1 VQEYLA
7 KRNALKLERD
17 TLEQELTEVYTRAA
31 GEIVALFQRVNQF
44 KQRAQQQLGDPP
56 ANVEPLPA
64 LAVTHLLDKVQLFD
78 FDGGKQT
85 WPPASSFASDYVSS
99 INFDTHPG
107 QHWSDPEIQQHQR
120 AELANRARTQ
130 RGFSRAGRTR
140 AGATPEQ
147 GAERTVFGATAQ
159 LGFPP
164 RNHRTRRE
172 SGGTGSSV
180 LPCRPAPRIL
190 VSVIPRRTSRECPE
204 TTATSP
210 RCELLRHAGA
220 KPNRHALPKP
230 RRRQCKPGLALLQS
244 ARGSGKKWAI
254 GGCAAYWA
262 HNPCAP
268 QESAGAQLAPRDP
281 GTTKF

>member
-1 VQEYLA
+1 LEIGTRSRLDALTEHRTAGALSDLLQQTDYAVIAAEEFAKTEHDTALDPTVSPEPQAARQRAEDAQFMVGRLRTLQPRLLARYQQVCQQQAVQEYLA

-120 AELANRARTQ
+120 AELAIEQERNAAFHEQAAREQEQRQNRELRERFLAQQ
-130 RGFSRAGRTR
+130 R
-140 AGATPEQ
+140 
-147 GAERTVFGATAQ
+147 
-159 LGFPP
+159 
-164 RNHRTRRE
+164 N
-172 SGGTGSSV
+172 
-180 LPCRPAPRIL
+180 
-190 VSVIPRRTSRECPE
+190 
-204 TTATSP
+204 
-210 RCELLRHAGA
+210 
-220 KPNRHALPKP
+220 
-230 RRRQCKPGLALLQS
+230 
-244 ARGSGKKWAI
+244 
-254 GGCAAYWA
+254 
-262 HNPCAP
+262 
-268 QESAGAQLAPRDP
+268 
-281 GTTKF
+281 